1 MLKKSLLKSK
11 STLRSKSTLVKKSFL
26 TSKSHLN
33 KGQSLLKSISNLRKN
48 TEIKKQSE
56 TSKNKWEEVRKK
68 ALERDHNKCIICGKL
83 ATQVHHIHLRSERK
97 DLVYELNNLCSLCS
111 KDHFHKGR
119 ERYEEQTKLIA
130 LAKHMS
136 VEELLKLAETKGD

>member
-1 MLKKSLLKSK
+1 MLKRSPLKSKSILKSK
-11 STLRSKSTLVKKSFL
+11 STLTKKSFL
-26 TSKSHLN
+26 ASKSSLN
-33 KGQSLLKSISNLRKN
+33 KSSLLKSTSTLQKN
-48 TEIKKQSE
+48 TELKKQNE
-56 TSKNKWEEVRKK
+56 VSKNKWEDVRDK
-68 ALERDHNKCIICGKL
+68 ALKRDNGKCIVCGKP

-111 KDHFHKGR
+111 KHHLHKGR

-136 VEELLKLAETKGD
+136 VEELLKFAETKGE